1 MNKRHLAKEV
11 DRIVSDAS
19 LAEIDRLAMAFGTVT
34 KSFIEQ
40 SERDLDLA
48 RAMQDEETAVKEQI
62 KAGVMDTAREMFEF
76 CYLKATG
83 SRRSIWHEQDES

>member
-1 MNKRHLAKEV
+1 LNEGHLAREV
-11 DRIVSDAS
+11 DRIVADAN
-19 LAEIDRLAMAFGTVT
+19 LAEIDKLAEAFGSVT
-34 KSFIEQ
+34 QSFIER
-40 SERDLDLA
+40 SERDLELA

-62 KAGVMDTAREMFEF
+62 KAGVMKSAREMFEF